1 VQKTL
6 VFLAFAI
13 ILVSGFFWDKH
24 LTEELCKNRPPNF
37 DAICLARFIEGDTGW
52 GEYKQW
58 CEVKLH
64 GKAEEFEELWY
75 GKFLVKTYACHELGK
90 Q

>member
-1 VQKTL
+1 MRIIIFL
-6 VFLAFAI
+6 VFVAVLG
-13 ILVSGFFWDKH
+13 VGFWWDKR
-24 LTEELCKNRPPNF
+24 LNDKVCKNQPPNF
-37 DAICLARFIEGDTGW
+37 DPGCLHSFIEGDTGW
-52 GEYKQW
+52 EEYKQW